1 MLDKIC
7 ELKKNAETRLEKLD
21 ALVKSRFV
29 EMFGEVSHS
38 RFPVVRLCDLCLS
51 GGQYGA
57 AEKAIPYDAEKG
69 RYIRITDIDEFGSLN
84 SEQVSPENLVK
95 DYLLNENDILFART
109 GATVGKTYIHKQGFC
124 SYAGY
129 LIRYVPNTALVD
141 PVFLFQYT
149 KTADYRHWICQMM
162 KIGTQPNI
170 NSKQYNALPVILP
183 PLVLQREFAAFVAKV
198 DKLKF
203 AARKSIEQIELL
215 YRSKLQEYFG

>member
-1 MLDKIC
+1 M
-7 ELKKNAETRLEKLD
+7 RYRRSYRRPH
-21 ALVKSRFV
+21 KSRFV
-29 EMFGEVSHS
+29 EMFGEVSHN

-57 AEKAIPYDAEKG
+57 AEKAIPYDAERG

-84 SEQVSPENLVK
+84 YEQVSPENFVK

-149 KTADYRHWICQMM
+149 KTADYKHWIGQTM

-183 PLVLQREFAAFVAKV
+183 PLALQREFASFVAKV
-198 DKLKF
+198 DKLAF
-203 AARKSIEQIELL
+203 AARRRRDLAQQM
-215 YRSKLQEYFG
+215 YRAKIQDFFG